1 MKIVDVCMSWA
12 SRSKWTNFTEDVFI
26 KVVLV
31 QSLLSEKPKWEKI
44 VKNMTKKFLVQANF
58 SVQ

>member
-12 SRSKWTNFTEDVFI
+12 SKSKWTNFTEDVFI

-31 QSLLSEKPKWEKI
+31 HSLLFEKPEWEKI
-44 VKNMTKKFLVQANF
+44 MKTMTKKFLV
-58 SVQ
+58 